1 MLSSPVPRLTPEIF
15 APVPTKTLKVWA
27 TTLGEEHSSSA
38 FLCLLIFG
46 VPPVVSWGI
55 GSDLLLSQK
64 GRFFCDLG
72 VQDGLMGPKPSGR
85 RSPSTESNTTCKQ
98 GNSRPR
104 SQTEESRSRLRGGK
118 RPTGSLLANGDYLY
132 WAIVYWQPAQPTT
145 ASQTCFQIQA
155 LLFSVKYLTEG
166 HRTHLQALL

>member
-1 MLSSPVPRLTPEIF
+1 MLSFPVPHLTPEIF
-15 APVPTKTLKVWA
+15 APVPIKTLKVWA

-64 GRFFCDLG
+64 GRLFCDLG

-85 RSPSTESNTTCKQ
+85 QSPSTASKTTCKQ
-98 GNSRPR
+98 GSSRPR
-104 SQTEESRSRLRGGK
+104 SPIHGYEEVRGLQGVSLQMATISIGPLCTGNQLSPLQQVRLVFK
-118 RPTGSLLANGDYLY
+118 SKLC
-132 WAIVYWQPAQPTT
+132 
-145 ASQTCFQIQA
+145 CFQ
-155 LLFSVKYLTEG
+155 
-166 HRTHLQALL
+166 